1 MCQPDRSAAIVFT
14 LTLNILPVSFNAIV
28 NAYECRRLMMTTT
41 MTLRLDDETN
51 DRLTNLAGAT
61 DRSKA
66 YLAMQALKVFLENNE
81 WQVLEIKEAL
91 AEADAADPDQ
101 FVDNDTVIAWMET
114 WGTKHESDPPLR

>member
-1 MCQPDRSAAIVFT
+1 
-14 LTLNILPVSFNAIV
+14 
-28 NAYECRRLMMTTT
+28 MTTT

-51 DRLTNLAGAT
+51 DRLSNLAGAT

-66 YLAMQALKVFLENNE
+66 YLATQALKVFLENNE

-101 FVDNDTVIAWMET
+101 FVDNDTVMAWMET
-114 WGTKHESDPPLR
+114 WGTKQESDPPLR

>member
-1 MCQPDRSAAIVFT
+1 MS
-14 LTLNILPVSFNAIV
+14 
-28 NAYECRRLMMTTT
+28 TT

-66 YLAMQALKVFLENNE
+66 YLATQALKLFLENNE
-81 WQVLEIKEAL
+81 WQVQEIKEAVV
-91 AEADAADPDQ
+91 EADAASSDQ

-114 WGTKHESDPPLR
+114 WGMGNESLPPL